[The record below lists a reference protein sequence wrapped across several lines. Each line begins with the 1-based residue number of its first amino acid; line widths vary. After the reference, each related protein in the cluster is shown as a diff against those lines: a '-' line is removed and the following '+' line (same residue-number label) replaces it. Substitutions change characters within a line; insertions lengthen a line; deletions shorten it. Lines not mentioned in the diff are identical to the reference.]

1 MKEVVAAFNQE
12 KALVG
17 AFSVIDYEP
26 SDGPS
31 WSTSPSSGDWTQPVR
46 QQLYT
51 KLITDSDGLSP
62 QFWHGKK
69 AFLNDNLLKE
79 HTGILRTMLGIDSWK
94 LNTFLGVK
102 GPMDKISCLSI
113 QIQSALI
120 FGFRVYHY
128 CLNKSL
134 LGQEVLSWLSPMLCV
149 VQASFYV
156 LEDTKLCYKFN
167 RTLFEFWAF
176 LMIPETIAN
185 HAPLSVLGRVNLE

>member
-1 MKEVVAAFNQE
+1 MT
-12 KALVG
+12 G
-17 AFSVIDYEP
+17 
-26 SDGPS
+26 
-31 WSTSPSSGDWTQPVR
+31 QPASETAT
-46 QQLYT
+46 LN
-51 KLITDSDGLSP
+51 KLLITDSDGLSP

-128 CLNKSL
+128 CLNKIH
-134 LGQEVLSWLSPMLCV
+134 LGQEVLS
-149 VQASFYV
+149 
-156 LEDTKLCYKFN
+156 
-167 RTLFEFWAF
+167 
-176 LMIPETIAN
+176 
-185 HAPLSVLGRVNLE
+185 

>member
-1 MKEVVAAFNQE
+1 M
-12 KALVG
+12 AL
-17 AFSVIDYEP
+17 SV
-26 SDGPS
+26 SLLWWLAS
-31 WSTSPSSGDWTQPVR
+31 QPVR
-46 QQLYT
+46 QQLWT

-128 CLNKSL
+128 CLNKSQDKKYWDDCRL
-134 LGQEVLSWLSPMLCV
+134 CCVLS
-149 VQASFYV
+149 
-156 LEDTKLCYKFN
+156 KLCLIFMKIPKVAISLMEHYLN
-167 RTLFEFWAF
+167 FEHF
-176 LMIPETIAN
+176 
-185 HAPLSVLGRVNLE
+185 

>member
-1 MKEVVAAFNQE
+1 MT
-12 KALVG
+12 G
-17 AFSVIDYEP
+17 RS
-26 SDGPS
+26 
-31 WSTSPSSGDWTQPVR
+31 QPVR
-46 QQLYT
+46 QQLWT
-51 KLITDSDGLSP
+51 KLITDSDGLWP

-102 GPMDKISCLSI
+102 GPWTKYLVCQFRYRMLY
-113 QIQSALI
+113 LI

-134 LGQEVLSWLSPMLCV
+134 LGQEVLRWLSPMLCV
-149 VQASFYV
+149 VQTSFHV
-156 LEDTKLCYKFN
+156 LEDTKSCYKFN
-167 RTLFEFWAF
+167 GTLFEFWAF

-185 HAPLSVLGRVNLE
+185 HAPLSRAGRVNLE